1 MKDSKDILNL
11 GTTTQYA
18 GDENINMAEF
28 MDFFLSLSQRVS
40 SLTSTGWK
48 EKGQTDIVFHIGL
61 KMEAA
66 FHWTNRTCWEETL
79 HISVQH
85 I

>member
-18 GDENINMAEF
+18 GDEDINMGEF

-40 SLTSTGWK
+40 SLTSTG
-48 EKGQTDIVFHIGL
+48 
-61 KMEAA
+61 
-66 FHWTNRTCWEETL
+66 
-79 HISVQH
+79 
-85 I
+85 